1 MLSRI
6 AVRLSSVFLCAA
18 LLLFGC
24 TQAEG
29 KDTMESS
36 AKPVIC
42 SMSECTEYTG
52 CYYINGKRVTAK
64 NAAILWHETL
74 YLSLEPLQEMVSEQF
89 LYIDEQGIHIRHALI
104 TLDQAIRV
112 DGTLYLPEPLL
123 SKTYLHVNQDVLK
136 AGGPIYL
143 DTHLPLSVSYQH
155 DRYEKTDKNRKSSRF
170 FLRKCTI
177 LESGRRLWRG
187 RGCVWVEDDW
197 GKAYQYQKIEYGL

>member
-1 MLSRI
+1 MFSRI
-6 AVRLSSVFLCAA
+6 AVRLSSVFLCTA

-52 CYYINGKRVTAK
+52 CYYINGKQVTAK
-64 NAAILWHETL
+64 NAAILCHENL
-74 YLSLEPLQEMVSEQF
+74 YLSLVPLQEMVSEQF
-89 LYIDEQGIHIRHALI
+89 LYIDEQGIHIRHALVA
-104 TLDQAIRV
+104 LDQAIQV
-112 DGTLYLPEPLL
+112 DGTLYLPESLL

-143 DTHLPLSVSYQH
+143 DTHLPLSVSYQQ
-155 DRYEKTDKNRKSSRF
+155 DKYEKTDESRAVSRF
-170 FLRKCTI
+170 FLRKFTI
-177 LESGRRLWRG
+177 LESGRRLWSG
-187 RGCVWVEDDW
+187 RKCVWVEDDW
-197 GKAYQYQKIEYGL
+197 GKVYCYRVIEYGL